1 METMYVNMRQ
11 TRLREM
17 MALLYH
23 ELVIVQAAEADDKML
38 TRPHQIRC

>member
-17 MALLYH
+17 MALLDH
-23 ELVIVQAAEADDKML
+23 RLVIVPTGGADGELL
-38 TRPHQIRC
+38 TRRRQSRH

>member
-23 ELVIVQAAEADDKML
+23 KLVVVVQKRLAEG
-38 TRPHQIRC
+38 